1 MTDMKE
7 LRALVKQL
15 ADDEKKITTR
25 DQYLDWT
32 KHWKAAYKQ
41 ITLAIREF
49 RKNRKEYI
57 WKRLNGPE
65 AGYYTPEGKWH
76 QMTKKRVKVGPNPN
90 YDSSAN
96 YWSRQASF
104 LATSMLGIR
113 AEAKAAAKLRSEK
126 KVAA

>member
-32 KHWKAAYKQ
+32 MHWKAAYKQ

-57 WKRLNGPE
+57 WKRNRGPE
-65 AGYYTPEGKWH
+65 HGCMGPDGKWT
-76 QMTKKRVKVGPNPN
+76 QISKKRVKVGPNPN

-104 LATSMLGIR
+104 LATSMLELR
-113 AEAKAAAKLRSEK
+113 AQAKAAAKLRSEK